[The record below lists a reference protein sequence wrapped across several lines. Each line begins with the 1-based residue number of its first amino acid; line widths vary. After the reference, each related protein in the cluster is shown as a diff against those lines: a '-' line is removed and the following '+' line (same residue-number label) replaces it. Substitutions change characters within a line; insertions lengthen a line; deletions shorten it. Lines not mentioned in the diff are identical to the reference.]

1 MKTAAIRR
9 SPDATLGAAVAHPL
23 RCRCLTILADR
34 VASPAE
40 IARELGL
47 EVSNVGYHVSAL
59 AEAGLIEEV
68 GQRPVRGAVEH
79 FYRAVVRPITS
90 AQDEEELSLD
100 KRLSFARTI
109 WSLITANAT
118 TAIQSG
124 ILVERPEH
132 HLTRVPLRVDEQ
144 GWSELV
150 EAYMELYERVYEIQ
164 TSSAKRLGETPDDPG
179 ISALSVLAF
188 FETDEQAPAIE
199 LATVTEEDPAAVT
212 EEDPAAP

>member
-1 MKTAAIRR
+1 MKSAATRR

-40 IARELGL
+40 IARELRL
-47 EVSNVGYHVSAL
+47 EVSNVGYHVGAL
-59 AEAGLIEEV
+59 ADAGLIEEV

-90 AQDEEELSLD
+90 TETEEELSIE

-124 ILVERPEH
+124 VLVERAEH
-132 HLTRVPLRVDEQ
+132 HLTRVPLRVDEL
-144 GWSELV
+144 GWSELA

-164 TSSAKRLGETPDDPG
+164 ADAAKRLGEDVEDPG
-179 ISALSVLAF
+179 ISVLSALAF
-188 FETDEQAPAIE
+188 FETPEAAPSIE
-199 LATVTEEDPAAVT
+199 LAPTTEEEPGG
-212 EEDPAAP
+212 P

>member
-1 MKTAAIRR
+1 
-9 SPDATLGAAVAHPL
+9 LGATVAHPL

-47 EVSNVGYHVSAL
+47 EVSNVGYHVGAL
-59 AEAGLIEEV
+59 ADAGLIEEV

-90 AQDEEELSLD
+90 VEDEAELPLD

-132 HLTRVPLRVDEQ
+132 HLTRVPVRVDEQ
-144 GWSELV
+144 GWSDLA

-164 TSSAKRLGETPDDPG
+164 TASAERLGKDPDEPG
-179 ISALSVLAF
+179 ISVLSVLAF
-188 FETDEQAPAIE
+188 FETPEAASAIE
-199 LATVTEEDPAAVT
+199 LAAAAEE
-212 EEDPAAP
+212 ERLAAP

>member
-9 SPDATLGAAVAHPL
+9 SPDATLGATVAHPL

-47 EVSNVGYHVSAL
+47 EVSNVGYHVGAL
-59 AEAGLIEEV
+59 AGAGLIEEV

-90 AQDEEELSLD
+90 TEDEEELSAE

-124 ILVERPEH
+124 VLVERPDH
-132 HLTRVPLRVDEQ
+132 HLTRLPLRVDEE
-144 GWSELV
+144 GWSELA

-164 TSSAKRLGETPDDPG
+164 ASSAERLGANPEAHG
-179 ISALSVLAF
+179 ISVLSALAF
-188 FETDEQAPAIE
+188 FETPEAAPAIE
-199 LATVTEEDPAAVT
+199 LAATTEEEAAT
-212 EEDPAAP
+212 P

>member
-1 MKTAAIRR
+1 MKTAATRR

-40 IARELGL
+40 IARELRL
-47 EVSNVGYHVSAL
+47 EVSNVGYHVGAL

-90 AQDEEELSLD
+90 TEDEEELPLD

-118 TAIQSG
+118 TALATGSA
-124 ILVERPEH
+124 VERPEH

-144 GWSELV
+144 GWAELA
-150 EAYMELYERVYEIQ
+150 EAHMELYERVYEIQ
-164 TSSAKRLGETPDDPG
+164 ADAAERLGSTPEDPG
-179 ISALSVLAF
+179 ISTLSVLAF
-188 FETDEQAPAIE
+188 FETPEAAPPIK
-199 LATVTEEDPAAVT
+199 LATETEDEA
-212 EEDPAAP
+212 AAP

>member
-47 EVSNVGYHVSAL
+47 EVSNVGYHVGAL
-59 AEAGLIEEV
+59 QDAGLIEEV

-79 FYRAVVRPITS
+79 FYRAVVRPITLT
-90 AQDEEELSLD
+90 EEEAETELD
-100 KRLSFARTI
+100 QRLSFARTT

-124 ILVERPEH
+124 VLVERPEH
-132 HLTRVPLRVDEQ
+132 HLTRVPLRVDDE
-144 GWSELV
+144 GWAEIAD
-150 EAYMELYERVYEIQ
+150 AYMELYERVYKIQ
-164 TSSAKRLGETPDDPG
+164 TASAERLGERPDDPG
-179 ISALSVLAF
+179 ISVLSVLAF
-188 FETDEQAPAIE
+188 FETAESAPAIE
-199 LATVTEEDPAAVT
+199 LAAPTEEEP
-212 EEDPAAP
+212 EPAAP

>member
-1 MKTAAIRR
+1 MKSAAIRR

-40 IARELGL
+40 IARELRL
-47 EVSNVGYHVSAL
+47 EVSNVGYHVGAL

-90 AQDEEELSLD
+90 TEDEEELSLD

-124 ILVERPEH
+124 VLVERPEH

-144 GWSELV
+144 GWSELA

-164 TSSAKRLGETPDDPG
+164 ADAAERLGQVPADPG
-179 ISALSVLAF
+179 ISVLSALAF
-188 FETDEQAPAIE
+188 FETPEAAPAIQ
-199 LATVTEEDPAAVT
+199 LAPTSED
-212 EEDPAAP
+212 ESAAP

>member
-1 MKTAAIRR
+1 MKTAATRR

-40 IARELGL
+40 IARELRL
-47 EVSNVGYHVSAL
+47 EVSNVGYHVGAL
-59 AEAGLIEEV
+59 AQAGLIEEV

-90 AQDEEELSLD
+90 TEDEEELSLD

-124 ILVERPEH
+124 VLIERPEH
-132 HLTRVPLRVDEQ
+132 HLTRVPLRVDAQ
-144 GWSELV
+144 GWE
-150 EAYMELYERVYEIQ
+150 EMATAYMELYERVYEIQ
-164 TSSAKRLGETPDDPG
+164 ADAAERLGEDADDPG
-179 ISALSVLAF
+179 ISVLSVLAF
-188 FETDEQAPAIE
+188 FETAEAAPRIE
-199 LATVTEEDPAAVT
+199 LATATEDEPPA
-212 EEDPAAP
+212 P

>member
-9 SPDATLGAAVAHPL
+9 SPDATLGATVAHPL

-47 EVSNVGYHVSAL
+47 EVSNVGYHVGAL

-79 FYRAVVRPITS
+79 FYRAVVRPITLT
-90 AQDEEELSLD
+90 EEEADLSIE

-124 ILVERPEH
+124 ILVERPDH
-132 HLTRVPLRVDEQ
+132 HLTRVPLRVDEE
-144 GWSELV
+144 GWSELA

-164 TSSAKRLGETPDDPG
+164 AAAAERLGEDPDDTG
-179 ISALSVLAF
+179 ISVLSALAF
-188 FETDEQAPAIE
+188 FETPEAAPAIE
-199 LATVTEEDPAAVT
+199 LAVTTEE
-212 EEDPAAP
+212 EPAAP